1 MRYITAKRKEQAMS
15 LSDTIRNTFVPIHRE
30 GYPFIAG
37 FFVVSLILGWLW
49 DPLFW
54 IGMVLTVWCIYFYRD
69 PERVTPVD
77 DDLVISPADGKVSFV
92 GLAVPPAE
100 LDLGIAPMM
109 RVSVFMNVFSVHI
122 NRSPVRGRIE
132 KIVHRPGK
140 FLNAELDKASTDN
153 ERNSVLIENE
163 RGKFGVVQ
171 IAGLVARRIVC
182 WSRETDAL
190 SVGERFG
197 LIRFGSRVDVYLPEG
212 AVVRV
217 AVGQTAVAGETV
229 LAEFGREGS
238 EPVVRVA

>member
-1 MRYITAKRKEQAMS
+1 MS
-15 LSDTIRNTFVPIHRE
+15 LTDTIRNTFVPIHRE

-69 PERVTPVD
+69 PERVTPMD
-77 DDLVISPADGKVSFV
+77 DDGKVSFV
-92 GLAVPPAE
+92 GPAVPPAE
-100 LDLGIAPMM
+100 LDLGAEPRM

-122 NRSPVRGRIE
+122 NRSPVRGKIE
-132 KIVHRPGK
+132 KVVHRPGK

-153 ERNSVLIENE
+153 ERNSVLIESPH
-163 RGKFGVVQ
+163 GKIGVVQ

-182 WSRETDAL
+182 WSNEDDDL

-197 LIRFGSRVDVYLPEG
+197 LIRFGSRVDVYLP
-212 AVVRV
+212 ADATVRV

-229 LAEFGREGS
+229 LADYGSGRG
-238 EPVVRVA
+238 EPMVRIA